1 MTPRDA
7 ESKIYNKTGIQ
18 VSGGLGAKWFPETQG
33 LSDFC
38 IPTKDVEWLG
48 KQNSTVSE
56 LHRLKGNGL
65 FALFWCECGPTAAD
79 LSARLSAG
87 DQERGCQYVG
97 PAADPARAKRSKF
110 NDFQQQASAFLK
122 VRNETL
128 EIKLVKISVL
138 GGRIRLLLE

>member
-1 MTPRDA
+1 MLSQRSTTKQEFRSPVASVQSGFLKLRVFQISVSLPR
-7 ESKIYNKTGIQ
+7 T
-18 VSGGLGAKWFPETQG
+18 
-33 LSDFC
+33 
-38 IPTKDVEWLG
+38 VEQLG

-65 FALFWCECGPTAAD
+65 FALFWCECGWTAAD

-87 DQERGCQYVG
+87 DQERGCQYAG
-97 PAADPARAKRSKF
+97 PAADPAWAKRSKF